1 MNSTVIRNKY
11 TRNKEQETNVGSKE
25 KNNIVG
31 ELLEIDE
38 LHHRFQKLTDQPQ
51 SSTDTHTSSINVN
64 KERIEQNRDGLEL
77 TNNVKVNINDQ
88 INESSKS
95 SITTNRD
102 RSDNENNTPSDTYN
116 NIVIF
121 GDSIPKGINIRN
133 LTTRLST
140 ANCKCHFFGGA
151 TSKHFYHYIQPTLNE
166 KNVKTDIAVLHM
178 GTNDILNAEGD
189 KDLIA
194 ESVIDIAKECV
205 RLDVKDV
212 FVSSVTANTRR
223 SSTFISAV
231 NNILQDKCATH
242 QFHFIDNSNT
252 KKEHLWKDGLHLN
265 RFGKDLLM
273 NNF

>member
-1 MNSTVIRNKY
+1 MECVSIETKTGDVSSAEYVGSVIGINDDLFLTVANKGTEADIECHQMISILRETISLLKDELRNKQVTIDNLIDVIKNFTVIENKY
-11 TRNKEQETNVGSKE
+11 TRNKEQDTNVSSKE
-25 KNNIVG
+25 KNDVVG

-95 SITTNRD
+95 SITANRD
-102 RSDNENNTPSDTYN
+102 RSDNDNNTPSDTYN

-121 GDSIPKGINIRN
+121 RGSICKGISIQN
-133 LTTRLST
+133 LNTRLST
-140 ANCKCHFFGGA
+140 ANCKCRFFGGV
-151 TSKHFYHYIQPTLNE
+151 TSKHFHHYIQPTSNE

-178 GTNDILNAEGD
+178 GTNDILNAGTD

-194 ESVIDIAKECV
+194 ESVK
-205 RLDVKDV
+205 
-212 FVSSVTANTRR
+212 
-223 SSTFISAV
+223 
-231 NNILQDKCATH
+231 
-242 QFHFIDNSNT
+242 
-252 KKEHLWKDGLHLN
+252 
-265 RFGKDLLM
+265 
-273 NNF
+273 